1 MELHLFNTLG
11 SSLQVFEPAD
21 PQRVTMYVC
30 GPTVYD
36 LVHIGNARP
45 VVVFDV
51 LSRVLRKLYPK
62 VIYARNITDVD
73 DKITAAAQAAG
84 ISIGELTRHFTAQFE
99 TDMRQLGALEP
110 DIQPLATAHIQ
121 PMIAMVQALLKHG
134 HAYVTH
140 GHVLFHV
147 PSFPE
152 YGRLSRRKREEQIA
166 GARVEVAPFKR
177 DPADF
182 VLWKPSD
189 DQQPGWPSPWGRGRP
204 GWHLECSAMIETHLG
219 NTIDIHAGG
228 RDLIFP
234 HHENEIAQ
242 SVCAHGGEEYV
253 RYWLHNGHITV
264 NEQKMSKSLGN
275 MTTVRSL
282 LERFS
287 PRTLRYALLTGH
299 YRRSLEISDQ
309 SLLQSE
315 KSLQRLD
322 VVMAGEDPDDLMG
335 ASPDFSVWNA
345 LLNDLNTPQAIA
357 HLHRIANES
366 TKAGSAVEKARRIAS
381 LRASCEMLGIT
392 GGKSTISLPAD
403 STHDP
408 DFETKV
414 ESLIEQRQ
422 TLRRASRFK
431 EADDVRDK
439 LIDLGVSI
447 EDTAA
452 GTRWQKNTLGCVR

>member
-1 MELHLFNTLG
+1 MELHLYNTLG
-11 SSLQVFEPAD
+11 SSLQVFQPAD

-51 LSRVLRKLYPK
+51 LSRMLRKLYPK

-121 PMIAMVQALLKHG
+121 PMIAMVQALLKRG

-228 RDLIFP
+228 RDLIFS

-242 SVCAHGGEEYV
+242 SVCAHGGEDYV
-253 RYWLHNGHITV
+253 RYWLHNGHVTV
-264 NEQKMSKSLGN
+264 NGQKMSKSIGN

-299 YRRSLEISDQ
+299 YRRSLEISNQ

-322 VVMAGEDPDDLMG
+322 AVMAGEDPDDLKD
-335 ASPDFSVWNA
+335 ARPDPIVWNA

-357 HLHRIANES
+357 QLHRMANDS
-366 TKAGSAVEKARRIAS
+366 AQAKGAVEKASRVAS
-381 LRASCEMLGIT
+381 LRASCELLGIT
-392 GGKSTISLPAD
+392 DGQSTVTL
-403 STHDP
+403 STGSSDDP
-408 DFETKV
+408 NFENEV
-414 ESLIEQRQ
+414 ESLIEQRKA
-422 TLRRASRFK
+422 LRLAARFE
-431 EADDVRDK
+431 EADEVRNA
-439 LIDLGVSI
+439 LSNLGVGI
-447 EDTAA
+447 EDTAQ
-452 GTRWQKNTLGCVR
+452 GTRWHRLSSGYSR